1 MVKKTPAA
9 ISHTKESKLPI
20 NGASLIPRM
29 FYHFLKRY
37 LMSNENG
44 ITERLKRII
53 QANASLSQ
61 ELQESKPLIGW
72 ENLQAEVGQYINSEV
87 RGVIFKM
94 EMFFSTD
101 SQA

>member
-61 ELQESKPLIGW
+61 ELQESKPLI
-72 ENLQAEVGQYINSEV
+72 NNDDHPKP
-87 RGVIFKM
+87 VIRLGGRISKQRLAN
-94 EMFFSTD
+94 T
-101 SQA
+101 